1 MTVDEQLVTFRGR
14 CPFKMYIPSK
24 PGRYGVK
31 IWILADTES
40 KYCYNAE
47 IYIGKVG
54 NVREVN
60 QATRVALELT
70 EPLSASGRNVV
81 GDNFFSSLQLVRCL
95 EQRKLTYFGTIRKN
109 KPELP
114 VSFQQSRQRQVEST
128 LFGFHENI
136 TIVSYVPKK
145 NKVVNLISS
154 AHDSAEISYDRG
166 KPQIIIDYNHSKYG
180 VDTLNQLVR
189 KYSCKRKTLRWPMAL
204 FFNMLDMAS
213 YNAFVIFGF
222 MNPGWNRNKL
232 HRRRLFL
239 IQLARELAGVKEA
252 DPPTRGIQ
260 CGEESIGSKSTSRR
274 RCKMCGWDKDKKSVL
289 SCEMCTDAM
298 CKEHCV
304 TLCRACFTE

>member
-14 CPFKMYIPSK
+14 SPFKMNIPSK

-128 LFGFHENI
+128 LFDFRENI
-136 TIVSYVPKK
+136 TIVLYVPKK

-154 AHDSAEISYDRG
+154 AHDSAEISNDRG
-166 KPQIIIDYNHSKYG
+166 KPQIIIDYNHSKCG

-189 KYSCKRKTLRWPMAL
+189 KNEK
-204 FFNMLDMAS
+204 
-213 YNAFVIFGF
+213 
-222 MNPGWNRNKL
+222 
-232 HRRRLFL
+232 H
-239 IQLARELAGVKEA
+239 
-252 DPPTRGIQ
+252 
-260 CGEESIGSKSTSRR
+260 
-274 RCKMCGWDKDKKSVL
+274 
-289 SCEMCTDAM
+289 
-298 CKEHCV
+298 
-304 TLCRACFTE
+304 